1 MWSMIKGEF
10 RHIIHNRLLLLSV
23 TVICFIPFLYSIFFL
38 KSVWDPYGSTRN
50 LPVAVVN
57 KDIPVEYQGQK
68 MDVGKQTVNE
78 LKKNHQLKWEFV
90 SAKEAK
96 YGMSHRK
103 YYAVVTIPKDFSEN
117 ATTVLQKHPKTMKL
131 HYQTNGSLNY
141 IGQVIAQT
149 GMTRLNEKIRAQVT
163 NAYATVM
170 FKQLHV
176 VGKGMNKAADGAQ
189 QIGTGMVTLS
199 DGVNRYV
206 AGVSQVNNGVQTLRV
221 SVAPLA
227 SGAQQ
232 LATGSQT
239 LANGIMQYTGGVSLL
254 GNGVGQLM
262 ANSGALNSGANQ
274 LSSGLGTLMANSGAL
289 NSGASQLNAGLGT
302 LDSRS
307 GELQSGANQL
317 ASGSQALA
325 NGTNR
330 LASGTSAL
338 ANGSKELN
346 ARITNMI
353 PILQNSMT
361 AMSGDVQQN
370 ATALRNSLAP
380 LAGTSSSLNELASQ
394 LGGISSQLGKL
405 QQAAQSSSTQT
416 TTSSNSNSNIDAAK
430 NALSGIDTSKLDD
443 ASKAKLAEAEN
454 ALNGANS
461 SNSTTTTNNGNK
473 ELAGQIGKLKGAV
486 DQLQSAV
493 SKSAAMAGQNTQQVM
508 TAAQGLENSLNS
520 LQGNSNAAI
529 SNISGQLTSVT
540 QRLADGAN
548 TVNAGVATLN
558 NGANALATGAQTAQ
572 AGIGAYTT
580 GVRSAAAGANQLASG
595 IGQYTA
601 GVAQAGAGAD
611 QLASGIGQYTAGVGQ
626 LGNGI
631 AQLNANSGALNSG
644 AAQLAGALGQ
654 LNGQVPALVAGVNQ
668 LAAGTQQLQ
677 DNSPALISGIARLN
691 AGASQLATS
700 LAGGAKQINGIK
712 TSPRTA
718 KMFAEP
724 TALKHT
730 DYSYVPNYGHA
741 LAPYVLSLAI
751 YVGALVFNFVYPIRR
766 VAEFGKAPIAWWAS
780 KVTVGSLVVTAM
792 AITEDAIM
800 MACGLTVIHPVSFFV
815 TTICFGLASMAIVM
829 FLSMLFDNPGRFFAM
844 VLLMLQL
851 GGSGGTFPMEI
862 TMKFYNVIHWY
873 LPMTYSILGLRDSIS
888 GGLGAHY
895 TMFCNTVLIVIAIVF
910 YALLLVGMIWLQHH
924 HYAGRSELDN
934 NQELLGPEGDYDGM
948 HLQQRRPNQGDN
960 GEQ

>member
-57 KDIPVEYQGQK
+57 KDIPVEYQGRK

-274 LSSGLGTLMANSGAL
+274 LSSGLSTLMANSGAL
-289 NSGASQLNAGLGT
+289 NSGANQLNAGLNTLMANSGT
-302 LDSRS
+302 LNS
-307 GELQSGANQL
+307 GANKLSDGLNTLSDNSAHLRDGSGQLASGANQL
-317 ASGSQALA
+317 
-325 NGTNR
+325 
-330 LASGTSAL
+330 
-338 ANGSKELN
+338 
-346 ARITNMI
+346 
-353 PILQNSMT
+353 NST
-361 AMSGDVQQN
+361 VN
-370 ATALRNSLAP
+370 
-380 LAGTSSSLNELASQ
+380 SQ
-394 LGGISSQLGKL
+394 LGNINFNGIMGAMDQAQNL
-405 QQAAQSSSTQT
+405 QQGLGQLQT
-416 TTSSNSNSNIDAAK
+416 GLATAK
-430 NALSGIDTSKLDD
+430 NALAGVQSSAASLQQASGALSGAAGAGDKLKGVATNDGQIAGLAQQILSDDKASEQSKQAAQQIAQKAGANVATIQGLSGTLGQLSNLQGSLSGMQQQLGQLSQMSAVLDNAD
-443 ASKAKLAEAEN
+443 GTIRQANSLLAT
-454 ALNGANS
+454 LNGYKG
-461 SNSTTTTNNGNK
+461 T
-473 ELAGQIGKLKGAV
+473 LAAMPGAV
-486 DQLQSAV
+486 DQLKQATSQISTGA
-493 SKSAAMAGQNTQQVM
+493 ST
-508 TAAQGLENSLNS
+508 LNS
-520 LQGNSNAAI
+520 G
-529 SNISGQLTSVT
+529 
-540 QRLADGAN
+540 
-548 TVNAGVATLN
+548 VNQYTNGVD
-558 NGANALATGAQTAQ
+558 
-572 AGIGAYTT
+572 
-580 GVRSAAAGANQLASG
+580 SAAAGAGTLNSG

-601 GVAQAGAGAD
+601 GVAQAGAGAG

-700 LAGGAKQINGIK
+700 LEGGAKQINGIK

-724 TALKHT
+724 TTLKHT

-792 AITEDAIM
+792 AIAEDAIM

>member
-57 KDIPVEYQGQK
+57 KDIPVEYQGRK

-274 LSSGLGTLMANSGAL
+274 LSSGLSTLMANSGAL

-317 ASGSQALA
+317 SSGLNTLSGNSANLRNGSGQLAL
-325 NGTNR
+325 GTNQ
-330 LASGTSAL
+330 
-338 ANGSKELN
+338 LN
-346 ARITNMI
+346 STVN
-353 PILQNSMT
+353 
-361 AMSGDVQQN
+361 
-370 ATALRNSLAP
+370 
-380 LAGTSSSLNELASQ
+380 SQ
-394 LGGISSQLGKL
+394 LGNINFNGIMGAMDQAQNL
-405 QQAAQSSSTQT
+405 QQGLGQLQT
-416 TTSSNSNSNIDAAK
+416 GLATAK
-430 NALSGIDTSKLDD
+430 NALAGVQSSAASLQQASGALSSVAVAGDKLKGVATNDGQIAGLAQQILSDDKASEQSKQAAQQIAQKASANVSTIQGLSGTLGQLSKLQGSLSGMQQQLGQLSQMSAVLDNAD
-443 ASKAKLAEAEN
+443 GTIRQANSLLAT
-454 ALNGANS
+454 LNGYKG
-461 SNSTTTTNNGNK
+461 T
-473 ELAGQIGKLKGAV
+473 LAAMPGAV
-486 DQLQSAV
+486 DQLKQATSQISTGA
-493 SKSAAMAGQNTQQVM
+493 ST
-508 TAAQGLENSLNS
+508 LNS
-520 LQGNSNAAI
+520 GI
-529 SNISGQLTSVT
+529 GQYT
-540 QRLADGAN
+540 
-548 TVNAGVATLN
+548 AGVA
-558 NGANALATGAQTAQ
+558 Q
-572 AGIGAYTT
+572 AA
-580 GVRSAAAGANQLASG
+580 SGANQLASG

-601 GVAQAGAGAD
+601 GVAQAGAGVD

-631 AQLNANSGALNSG
+631 AQLNANSAALNSG

-792 AITEDAIM
+792 AIAEDAIM
-800 MACGLTVIHPVSFFV
+800 MACGLTVIHPVAFFA

-910 YALLLVGMIWLQHH
+910 YALLLVGMTWLQHH

>member
-57 KDIPVEYQGQK
+57 KDIPVEYQGRK

-274 LSSGLGTLMANSGAL
+274 LSSGLSTLMANSGAL
-289 NSGASQLNAGLGT
+289 S
-302 LDSRS
+302 
-307 GELQSGANQL
+307 SGANQL
-317 ASGSQALA
+317 SSGLNTLSGNSA
-325 NGTNR
+325 NLRNGSGQ
-330 LASGTSAL
+330 LASG
-338 ANGSKELN
+338 ANQLN
-346 ARITNMI
+346 STVN
-353 PILQNSMT
+353 
-361 AMSGDVQQN
+361 
-370 ATALRNSLAP
+370 
-380 LAGTSSSLNELASQ
+380 SQ
-394 LGGISSQLGKL
+394 LGNINFNGIMGAMYQAQNL
-405 QQAAQSSSTQT
+405 QQGLGQLQT
-416 TTSSNSNSNIDAAK
+416 GLATAK
-430 NALSGIDTSKLDD
+430 NALAGVQSSAASLQQASGALSGAAGAGDKLKGVAANDGQIAGLAQQILSDDKASEQSKRAAQQIAQKAGANVSTIQELSGTLGQLSKLQGSLSGMQQQLGQLSQMSAVLDNAD
-443 ASKAKLAEAEN
+443 GTIRQANSLLAT
-454 ALNGANS
+454 LNGYKG
-461 SNSTTTTNNGNK
+461 T
-473 ELAGQIGKLKGAV
+473 LAAMPGAV
-486 DQLQSAV
+486 DQLKQATSQISTGASTLNSGV
-493 SKSAAMAGQNTQQVM
+493 NQYTNGVDSAAAGAGT
-508 TAAQGLENSLNS
+508 LNS
-520 LQGNSNAAI
+520 GI
-529 SNISGQLTSVT
+529 GQYT
-540 QRLADGAN
+540 
-548 TVNAGVATLN
+548 AGVA
-558 NGANALATGAQTAQ
+558 Q
-572 AGIGAYTT
+572 AG
-580 GVRSAAAGANQLASG
+580 AGANQLASG

-601 GVAQAGAGAD
+601 GVAQAGAGAG
-611 QLASGIGQYTAGVGQ
+611 QLASGVGQYTAGVGQ
-626 LGNGI
+626 LGSGI

-700 LAGGAKQINGIK
+700 LEGGAKQINGIK

-792 AITEDAIM
+792 AIAEDAIM
-800 MACGLTVIHPVSFFV
+800 MACGLTVIHPVAFFA

>member
-57 KDIPVEYQGQK
+57 KDIPVEYQGRK

-274 LSSGLGTLMANSGAL
+274 LSSGLSTLMANSGAL

-317 ASGSQALA
+317 SSGLNTLSGNSANLRNGSGQLAL
-325 NGTNR
+325 GTNQ
-330 LASGTSAL
+330 
-338 ANGSKELN
+338 LN
-346 ARITNMI
+346 STVN
-353 PILQNSMT
+353 
-361 AMSGDVQQN
+361 
-370 ATALRNSLAP
+370 
-380 LAGTSSSLNELASQ
+380 SQ
-394 LGGISSQLGKL
+394 LGNINFNGIMGAMDQAQNL
-405 QQAAQSSSTQT
+405 QQGLGQLQT
-416 TTSSNSNSNIDAAK
+416 GLATAK
-430 NALSGIDTSKLDD
+430 NALAGVQSSAASLQQASGALSSVAVAGDKLKGVATNDGQIAGLAQQILSDDKASEQSKQAAQQIAQKASANVSTIQGLSGTLGQLSKLQGSLSGMQQQLGQLSQMSAVLDNAD
-443 ASKAKLAEAEN
+443 GTIRQANSLLAT
-454 ALNGANS
+454 LNGYKG
-461 SNSTTTTNNGNK
+461 T
-473 ELAGQIGKLKGAV
+473 LAAMPGAV
-486 DQLQSAV
+486 DQLKQATSQISTGA
-493 SKSAAMAGQNTQQVM
+493 ST
-508 TAAQGLENSLNS
+508 LNS
-520 LQGNSNAAI
+520 G
-529 SNISGQLTSVT
+529 
-540 QRLADGAN
+540 
-548 TVNAGVATLN
+548 VNQYTNGVD
-558 NGANALATGAQTAQ
+558 
-572 AGIGAYTT
+572 
-580 GVRSAAAGANQLASG
+580 SAAAGAGTLNSG

-601 GVAQAGAGAD
+601 GVAQAGAGVD

-631 AQLNANSGALNSG
+631 AQLNANSAALNSG

-792 AITEDAIM
+792 AIAEDAIM
-800 MACGLTVIHPVSFFV
+800 MACGLTVIHPVAFFA

-910 YALLLVGMIWLQHH
+910 YALLLVGMTWLQHH

>member
-68 MDVGKQTVNE
+68 MDVGEQTVNE

-141 IGQVIAQT
+141 IGQVIVQT

-262 ANSGALNSGANQ
+262 ANSGALNSGASQ
-274 LSSGLGTLMANSGAL
+274 LNAGLNTLMANSGTLSSRANQLSNGL
-289 NSGASQLNAGLGT
+289 NTLSGNSAHLRDDSGQLA
-302 LDSRS
+302 
-307 GELQSGANQL
+307 SGANQL
-317 ASGSQALA
+317 
-325 NGTNR
+325 NPTVN
-330 LASGTSAL
+330 
-338 ANGSKELN
+338 
-346 ARITNMI
+346 
-353 PILQNSMT
+353 
-361 AMSGDVQQN
+361 
-370 ATALRNSLAP
+370 
-380 LAGTSSSLNELASQ
+380 SQ
-394 LGGISSQLGKL
+394 LGNINFNGIMGAMDQAQNL
-405 QQAAQSSSTQT
+405 QQGLGQLQT
-416 TTSSNSNSNIDAAK
+416 GLATAK
-430 NALSGIDTSKLDD
+430 NALAGVQSSAASLQQASGALAGAGDKLKGVATNDGQIAGLAQQILSDDKASDQSKQAAQQIAQKASANVSTIQGLSGTLGQLSNLQGSLSGMQQQLGQLSQMSAVLDNAD
-443 ASKAKLAEAEN
+443 GTIRQANSLLA
-454 ALNGANS
+454 ALNGYKG
-461 SNSTTTTNNGNK
+461 T
-473 ELAGQIGKLKGAV
+473 LAAMPGAV
-486 DQLQSAV
+486 DQLKQATSQISSGASTLNSGV
-493 SKSAAMAGQNTQQVM
+493 NKYTNGVDSAAAGAGT
-508 TAAQGLENSLNS
+508 LNS
-520 LQGNSNAAI
+520 GI
-529 SNISGQLTSVT
+529 GQYT
-540 QRLADGAN
+540 
-548 TVNAGVATLN
+548 AGVA
-558 NGANALATGAQTAQ
+558 Q
-572 AGIGAYTT
+572 AG
-580 GVRSAAAGANQLASG
+580 AGANQLASG

-601 GVAQAGAGAD
+601 GVAQAGAGAG

-792 AITEDAIM
+792 AIAEDAIM
-800 MACGLTVIHPVSFFV
+800 MACGLTVIHPVAFFA

>member
-1 MWSMIKGEF
+1 MWSMI

-23 TVICFIPFLYSIFFL
+23 TVICLIPFLYSIFFL

-254 GNGVGQLM
+254 GNAVGQLM

-274 LSSGLGTLMANSGAL
+274 LSSGLSTLMANSGAL
-289 NSGASQLNAGLGT
+289 NSGASQLNAGLNTLMANSGT
-302 LDSRS
+302 LN
-307 GELQSGANQL
+307 SGANQL
-317 ASGSQALA
+317 SSGLNTLSGNSENLR
-325 NGTNR
+325 NGSGQ
-330 LASGTSAL
+330 LASG
-338 ANGSKELN
+338 ANQLN
-346 ARITNMI
+346 STVN
-353 PILQNSMT
+353 
-361 AMSGDVQQN
+361 
-370 ATALRNSLAP
+370 
-380 LAGTSSSLNELASQ
+380 SQ
-394 LGGISSQLGKL
+394 LGNINFNGIMGAMDQAQNL
-405 QQAAQSSSTQT
+405 QQGLGQLQT
-416 TTSSNSNSNIDAAK
+416 GLTTAK
-430 NALSGIDTSKLDD
+430 NALAGVQSSAASLQQASGALSGAASAGDQLKGVATNDGQIAGLAQQILSDDKASEQSKQAAQQIVQKADANVAAIQGLSGTLGQLSNLQGSLSGMQQQLGQLSQMSAVLDNAD
-443 ASKAKLAEAEN
+443 GTIRQAN
-454 ALNGANS
+454 ALLATLNGYKG
-461 SNSTTTTNNGNK
+461 T
-473 ELAGQIGKLKGAV
+473 LAAMPGAV
-486 DQLQSAV
+486 DQLKQATSQISSGASTLNSGV
-493 SKSAAMAGQNTQQVM
+493 NQYTNGVDSAAAGAGT
-508 TAAQGLENSLNS
+508 LNS
-520 LQGNSNAAI
+520 GI
-529 SNISGQLTSVT
+529 GQYT
-540 QRLADGAN
+540 
-548 TVNAGVATLN
+548 AGVA
-558 NGANALATGAQTAQ
+558 Q
-572 AGIGAYTT
+572 AG
-580 GVRSAAAGANQLASG
+580 AGANQLASG

-601 GVAQAGAGAD
+601 GVAQAGAGAG

-792 AITEDAIM
+792 AIAEDAIM

>member
-10 RHIIHNRLLLLSV
+10 RHILHNRLLLLSV

-57 KDIPVEYQGQK
+57 KDIPVEYQGRK
-68 MDVGKQTVNE
+68 MDVGQQTVDE

-90 SAKEAK
+90 SAKKAK

-117 ATTVLQKHPKTMKL
+117 AATVLQKHPRTMKL

-141 IGQVIAQT
+141 IGQVIVQT
-149 GMTRLNEKIRAQVT
+149 GMTRLNEKIRASVT
-163 NAYATVM
+163 NAYATAM

-176 VGKGMNKAADGAQ
+176 LGKGMTKAADGAK
-189 QIGTGMVTLS
+189 QIDTGMVTLS

-262 ANSGALNSGANQ
+262 ANSGALNSGAGQ
-274 LSSGLGTLMANSGAL
+274 LSSGLSTLMANSGAL
-289 NSGASQLNAGLGT
+289 NSGAGQLNSGLNELMGNSGKLNSGANDLSNGLNT
-302 LDSRS
+302 LRDKSSDLQNGS
-307 GELQSGANQL
+307 GQLASGANQL
-317 ASGSQALA
+317 
-325 NGTNR
+325 
-330 LASGTSAL
+330 
-338 ANGSKELN
+338 
-346 ARITNMI
+346 
-353 PILQNSMT
+353 NST
-361 AMSGDVQQN
+361 VN
-370 ATALRNSLAP
+370 
-380 LAGTSSSLNELASQ
+380 SQ
-394 LGGISSQLGKL
+394 LGNINFNGIMGAMDQAQSLQQGLGQLQTGLATAKNALAGVQDSAGKL
-405 QQAAQSSSTQT
+405 QQASGSLSSVAGAGDQLKGVATNDAEIAGLAQQILKDDKASDSTKAAAQQIAGKAG
-416 TTSSNSNSNIDAAK
+416 SNVSTIQG
-430 NALSGIDTSKLDD
+430 LSGTL
-443 ASKAKLAEAEN
+443 
-454 ALNGANS
+454 
-461 SNSTTTTNNGNK
+461 
-473 ELAGQIGKLKGAV
+473 GQL
-486 DQLQSAV
+486 S
-493 SKSAAMAGQNTQQVM
+493 
-508 TAAQGLENSLNS
+508 S
-520 LQGNSNAAI
+520 LQGSL
-529 SNISGQLTSVT
+529 SGMQQQLSQLSQMSTV
-540 QRLADGAN
+540 LNNADGTIKQAN
-548 TVNAGVATLN
+548 TLLATLNGYKGTLAAMPDAVNQLKNATSQISSGASTLN
-558 NGANALATGAQTAQ
+558 NGVNQ
-572 AGIGAYTT
+572 YTN
-580 GVRSAAAGANQLASG
+580 GVDSAAAGAGTLNSG
-595 IGQYTA
+595 IGRYTAGVAQAGAGAGQLANGISQYTA
-601 GVAQAGAGAD
+601 GVAQAGAGAN
-611 QLASGIGQYTAGVGQ
+611 QLANGIGQYTAGVGQ
-626 LGNGI
+626 LGSGI
-631 AQLNANSGALNSG
+631 SQLNANSGALNSG
-644 AAQLAGALGQ
+644 AGQLASALGQ

-677 DNSPALISGIARLN
+677 DNSPALISGISRLN

-700 LAGGAKQINGIK
+700 LEGGAKQVNGIK
-712 TSPRTA
+712 TSSRTA

-780 KVTVGSLVVTAM
+780 KVTVGSIVVTAM
-792 AITEDAIM
+792 AIAEDAIM
-800 MACGLTVIHPVSFFV
+800 MACGLTVLHPVSFFV

-888 GGLGAHY
+888 GGLGSHY
-895 TMFCNTVLIVIAIVF
+895 VAFCNAVLLVIAVVF
-910 YALLLVGMIWLQHH
+910 FILLLFGMIWLQHH
-924 HYAGRSELDN
+924 HFAGRSELDN

-948 HLQQRRPNQGDN
+948 HLQQKRPNQGNN

>member
-57 KDIPVEYQGQK
+57 KDIPVEYQGRK

-221 SVAPLA
+221 SVAPLT

-274 LSSGLGTLMANSGAL
+274 LSSGLSTLMANSGAL
-289 NSGASQLNAGLGT
+289 S
-302 LDSRS
+302 
-307 GELQSGANQL
+307 SGANQL
-317 ASGSQALA
+317 SSGLNTLSGNSA
-325 NGTNR
+325 NLRNGSGQ
-330 LASGTSAL
+330 LASG
-338 ANGSKELN
+338 ANQLN
-346 ARITNMI
+346 STVN
-353 PILQNSMT
+353 
-361 AMSGDVQQN
+361 
-370 ATALRNSLAP
+370 
-380 LAGTSSSLNELASQ
+380 SQ
-394 LGGISSQLGKL
+394 LGNINFSGIMGAMDQAQNL
-405 QQAAQSSSTQT
+405 QQGLGQLQT
-416 TTSSNSNSNIDAAK
+416 GLATAK
-430 NALSGIDTSKLDD
+430 NALAGVQSSAASLQQASGALSGAGDKLKGVAANDGQIAGLAQQILSDDKASEQSKL
-443 ASKAKLAEAEN
+443 AAQQIAQKAGANVSTIQGLSGTLGQLSKLQGSLSGMQQQLGQLSQMSAVLDNADGTIRQANSLLAT
-454 ALNGANS
+454 LNGYKG
-461 SNSTTTTNNGNK
+461 T
-473 ELAGQIGKLKGAV
+473 LAAMPGAV
-486 DQLQSAV
+486 DQLKQATSQISTGASTLNSGV
-493 SKSAAMAGQNTQQVM
+493 NQYTNGVDSAAAGAGT
-508 TAAQGLENSLNS
+508 LNS
-520 LQGNSNAAI
+520 GI
-529 SNISGQLTSVT
+529 GQYT
-540 QRLADGAN
+540 
-548 TVNAGVATLN
+548 AGVA
-558 NGANALATGAQTAQ
+558 Q
-572 AGIGAYTT
+572 AG
-580 GVRSAAAGANQLASG
+580 AGANQLASG

-601 GVAQAGAGAD
+601 GVAQAGAGAG
-611 QLASGIGQYTAGVGQ
+611 QLASGVGQYTAGVGQ

-792 AITEDAIM
+792 AIAEDAIM

>member
-57 KDIPVEYQGQK
+57 KDIPVEYQGRK
-68 MDVGKQTVNE
+68 MDVGKQTVDE

-141 IGQVIAQT
+141 IGQVIVQT

-163 NAYATVM
+163 NAYATGM

-262 ANSGALNSGANQ
+262 ANSGALNSGASQLNAGLNTLMANSGTLSSGANQ
-274 LSSGLGTLMANSGAL
+274 LSSGLNTLSGNSENLRNG
-289 NSGASQLNAGLGT
+289 SGQLA
-302 LDSRS
+302 
-307 GELQSGANQL
+307 SGANQL
-317 ASGSQALA
+317 
-325 NGTNR
+325 
-330 LASGTSAL
+330 
-338 ANGSKELN
+338 
-346 ARITNMI
+346 
-353 PILQNSMT
+353 NST
-361 AMSGDVQQN
+361 VN
-370 ATALRNSLAP
+370 
-380 LAGTSSSLNELASQ
+380 SQ
-394 LGGISSQLGKL
+394 LGNINFNGIMGAMDQAQNL
-405 QQAAQSSSTQT
+405 QQGLGQLQT
-416 TTSSNSNSNIDAAK
+416 GLATAK
-430 NALSGIDTSKLDD
+430 NALAGVQSSAASLQQASGALSGAAGAGDKLKGIATNDGQIAGLAQQFLSDDKASDQSKKAAQQIVQNASANVAAIQGLSGTLGQLNNLQGSLSGMQQQLGQLSQMSAVLDNAD
-443 ASKAKLAEAEN
+443 GTIRQANSLLAT
-454 ALNGANS
+454 LNGYKG
-461 SNSTTTTNNGNK
+461 T
-473 ELAGQIGKLKGAV
+473 LAAMPGAV
-486 DQLQSAV
+486 DQLKQATSRISSGASTLNSGV
-493 SKSAAMAGQNTQQVM
+493 NQYTNGVDSAAAGAGT
-508 TAAQGLENSLNS
+508 LNS
-520 LQGNSNAAI
+520 GI
-529 SNISGQLTSVT
+529 GQYT
-540 QRLADGAN
+540 
-548 TVNAGVATLN
+548 AGVA
-558 NGANALATGAQTAQ
+558 Q
-572 AGIGAYTT
+572 AG
-580 GVRSAAAGANQLASG
+580 AGANQLASG

-601 GVAQAGAGAD
+601 GVAQAGAGAG

-654 LNGQVPALVAGVNQ
+654 LNGQVPALIAGVNQ

-792 AITEDAIM
+792 AIAEDAIM
-800 MACGLTVIHPVSFFV
+800 MACGLTVIHPVAFFA

-862 TMKFYNVIHWY
+862 TMTFYNVIHWS
-873 LPMTYSILGLRDSIS
+873 LPMTYSILGLRQPIS
-888 GGLGAHY
+888 SGIGAHY
-895 TMFCNTVLIVIAIVF
+895 ALFCNLVLLGIAVVF
-910 YALLLVGMIWLQHH
+910 NLLLLAGMLGIHH
-924 HYAGRSELDN
+924 HFFNINPKLEK
-934 NQELLGPEGDYDGM
+934 NQEFLDEMENDGGI
-948 HLQQRRPNQGDN
+948 QSKKD
-960 GEQ
+960 

>member
-57 KDIPVEYQGQK
+57 KDIPVEYQGRK

-274 LSSGLGTLMANSGAL
+274 LSSGLSTLMANSGAL
-289 NSGASQLNAGLGT
+289 NSGASQLNAGLNTLMANSGT
-302 LDSRS
+302 LS
-307 GELQSGANQL
+307 SGANQL
-317 ASGSQALA
+317 SNGLNTLSGNSAHLRDGSGQ
-325 NGTNR
+325 
-330 LASGTSAL
+330 LASG
-338 ANGSKELN
+338 ANQLN
-346 ARITNMI
+346 STVN
-353 PILQNSMT
+353 
-361 AMSGDVQQN
+361 
-370 ATALRNSLAP
+370 
-380 LAGTSSSLNELASQ
+380 SQ
-394 LGGISSQLGKL
+394 LGNINFNGIMGAMDQAQNL
-405 QQAAQSSSTQT
+405 QQGLGQLQT
-416 TTSSNSNSNIDAAK
+416 GLATAK
-430 NALSGIDTSKLDD
+430 NALAGVQSSAASLQQASGALSGAAGAGDKLKGVAANDGQIAGLAQQILSDDKASEQSKQAAQQIAQKAGANVSTIQGLSGTLGQLSNLQGSLSGMQQQLGQLSQMSAVLDNAD
-443 ASKAKLAEAEN
+443 GTIRQANSLLAT
-454 ALNGANS
+454 LNGYKG
-461 SNSTTTTNNGNK
+461 T
-473 ELAGQIGKLKGAV
+473 LAAMPGAV
-486 DQLQSAV
+486 DQLKQATSQISTGA
-493 SKSAAMAGQNTQQVM
+493 ST
-508 TAAQGLENSLNS
+508 LNS
-520 LQGNSNAAI
+520 G
-529 SNISGQLTSVT
+529 
-540 QRLADGAN
+540 
-548 TVNAGVATLN
+548 VNQYTNGVD
-558 NGANALATGAQTAQ
+558 
-572 AGIGAYTT
+572 
-580 GVRSAAAGANQLASG
+580 SAAAGAGTLNSG

-601 GVAQAGAGAD
+601 GVAQAGAGAS

-792 AITEDAIM
+792 AIAEDAIM
-800 MACGLTVIHPVSFFV
+800 MACGLTVIHPVAFFA

-948 HLQQRRPNQGDN
+948 HLQERRPNQGDN

>member
-57 KDIPVEYQGQK
+57 KDIPVEYQGRK

-274 LSSGLGTLMANSGAL
+274 LSSGLSTLMANSGAL

-317 ASGSQALA
+317 SSGLNTLSGNSA
-325 NGTNR
+325 NLR
-330 LASGTSAL
+330 
-338 ANGSKELN
+338 NGSGQLALGANQLN
-346 ARITNMI
+346 STVN
-353 PILQNSMT
+353 
-361 AMSGDVQQN
+361 
-370 ATALRNSLAP
+370 
-380 LAGTSSSLNELASQ
+380 SQ
-394 LGGISSQLGKL
+394 LGNINFNGIMGAMDQAQNL
-405 QQAAQSSSTQT
+405 QQGLGQLQT
-416 TTSSNSNSNIDAAK
+416 GLATAK
-430 NALSGIDTSKLDD
+430 NALAGVQSSAASLQQASGALSSVAVAGDKLKGVAANDGQIAGLAQQILSDDKASEQSKQAAQQIAQKASANVSTIQGLSGTLGQLSKLQGSLSGMQQQLGQLSQMSAVLDNAD
-443 ASKAKLAEAEN
+443 GTIRQANSLLAT
-454 ALNGANS
+454 LNGYKG
-461 SNSTTTTNNGNK
+461 T
-473 ELAGQIGKLKGAV
+473 LAAMPGAV
-486 DQLQSAV
+486 DQLKQATSQISTGA
-493 SKSAAMAGQNTQQVM
+493 ST
-508 TAAQGLENSLNS
+508 LNS
-520 LQGNSNAAI
+520 G
-529 SNISGQLTSVT
+529 
-540 QRLADGAN
+540 
-548 TVNAGVATLN
+548 VNQYTNGVD
-558 NGANALATGAQTAQ
+558 
-572 AGIGAYTT
+572 
-580 GVRSAAAGANQLASG
+580 SAAAGAGTLNSG

-631 AQLNANSGALNSG
+631 AQLNANSAALNSG

-792 AITEDAIM
+792 AIAEDAIM
-800 MACGLTVIHPVSFFV
+800 MACGLTVIHPVAFFA

-910 YALLLVGMIWLQHH
+910 YALLLVGMTWLQHH

>member
-57 KDIPVEYQGQK
+57 KDIPVEYQGRK
-68 MDVGKQTVNE
+68 MDVGKQTVDE

-274 LSSGLGTLMANSGAL
+274 LSSGLGTLMANSGTL
-289 NSGASQLNAGLGT
+289 NSGANKLSDGLNTLSGNSAHLRDGSGQLA
-302 LDSRS
+302 
-307 GELQSGANQL
+307 SGANQL
-317 ASGSQALA
+317 
-325 NGTNR
+325 
-330 LASGTSAL
+330 
-338 ANGSKELN
+338 
-346 ARITNMI
+346 
-353 PILQNSMT
+353 NST
-361 AMSGDVQQN
+361 VN
-370 ATALRNSLAP
+370 
-380 LAGTSSSLNELASQ
+380 SQ
-394 LGGISSQLGKL
+394 LGNINFNGIMGAMDQAQNL
-405 QQAAQSSSTQT
+405 QQGLGQLQT
-416 TTSSNSNSNIDAAK
+416 GLATAK
-430 NALSGIDTSKLDD
+430 NALAGVQSSAASLQQASGALSGAAGAGDKLKGIATNDGQIAGLAQQILSDDKASEQSKQAAQQIAQKAGANVSTIQGLSGTLGQLSNLQGSLSGMQQQLGQLSQMSAVLDNAD
-443 ASKAKLAEAEN
+443 GTIRQANSLLAT
-454 ALNGANS
+454 LNGYKG
-461 SNSTTTTNNGNK
+461 T
-473 ELAGQIGKLKGAV
+473 LAAMPGAV
-486 DQLQSAV
+486 DQLKQATSQISSGASTLNSGV
-493 SKSAAMAGQNTQQVM
+493 NQYTNGVDSAAAGAGT
-508 TAAQGLENSLNS
+508 LNS
-520 LQGNSNAAI
+520 GI
-529 SNISGQLTSVT
+529 GQYT
-540 QRLADGAN
+540 
-548 TVNAGVATLN
+548 AGVA
-558 NGANALATGAQTAQ
+558 Q
-572 AGIGAYTT
+572 AG
-580 GVRSAAAGANQLASG
+580 AGANQLASG

-601 GVAQAGAGAD
+601 GVAQAGAGAG

-792 AITEDAIM
+792 AIAEDAIM
-800 MACGLTVIHPVSFFV
+800 MACGLTVIHPVAFFA

>member
-1 MWSMIKGEF
+1 MWSMIKDEF
-10 RHIIHNRLLLLSV
+10 RHILHNRLLLLSV

-38 KSVWDPYGSTRN
+38 KSVWDPYGSTQN

-57 KDIPVEYQGQK
+57 KDVPVEYQGRK
-68 MDVGKQTVNE
+68 MDVGKQTVDE

-90 SAKEAK
+90 SPKEAK

-117 ATTVLQKHPKTMKL
+117 ATTVLHKHPKPMKL
-131 HYQTNGSLNY
+131 KYETNGSLNY
-141 IGQVIAQT
+141 IGQVITQM
-149 GMTRLNEKIRAQVT
+149 GMTKLNEKIRASVT

-176 VGKGMNKAADGAQ
+176 VGKGMTKAADGAK
-189 QIGTGMVTLS
+189 QIDTGMVTLS

-206 AGVSQVNNGVQTLRV
+206 AGVSQVNNGIQTLRV
-221 SVAPLA
+221 SVAPLV

-239 LANGIMQYTGGVSLL
+239 LANGIAQYTGGVSLL

-262 ANSGALNSGANQ
+262 ANSGALNSGASQ
-274 LSSGLGTLMANSGAL
+274 LNSGLNELMANSGAL
-289 NSGASQLNAGLGT
+289 STGAGQLSSGLNTLKGNSSSLRNGSGQLASGASQLNST
-302 LDSRS
+302 V
-307 GELQSGANQL
+307 N
-317 ASGSQALA
+317 
-325 NGTNR
+325 
-330 LASGTSAL
+330 
-338 ANGSKELN
+338 
-346 ARITNMI
+346 
-353 PILQNSMT
+353 
-361 AMSGDVQQN
+361 
-370 ATALRNSLAP
+370 
-380 LAGTSSSLNELASQ
+380 SQ
-394 LGGISSQLGKL
+394 LGNINFNGIMGAMDQAQSLQQGLGQLQTGLATAKNALAGVQDSAGKL
-405 QQAAQSSSTQT
+405 QQASGSLSSVAGAGDQLKGVATNDAEIAGLAQQILKDDKASDSTKAAAQQIAGKAG
-416 TTSSNSNSNIDAAK
+416 SNVATIQG
-430 NALSGIDTSKLDD
+430 LSGTL
-443 ASKAKLAEAEN
+443 
-454 ALNGANS
+454 
-461 SNSTTTTNNGNK
+461 
-473 ELAGQIGKLKGAV
+473 GQ
-486 DQLQSAV
+486 
-493 SKSAAMAGQNTQQVM
+493 
-508 TAAQGLENSLNS
+508 LNS
-520 LQGNSNAAI
+520 LQGSL
-529 SNISGQLTSVT
+529 SGMQQQLGQLSQMSTV
-540 QRLADGAN
+540 LNNADGTIKQAN
-548 TVNAGVATLN
+548 TLLATLNGYKGTLAAMPDAVNQLKNATSQISSGASTLNAGVNQYT
-558 NGANALATGAQTAQ
+558 NGVDSAATGAGTLN
-572 AGIGAYTT
+572 AGIGAYTA
-580 GVRSAAAGANQLASG
+580 GVAQAGAGAGQLASG

-601 GVAQAGAGAD
+601 GVAQAGAGAG

-631 AQLNANSGALNSG
+631 SQLNANSGALNAG

-700 LAGGAKQINGIK
+700 LEGGAKKVNGIK

-724 TALKHT
+724 TTLKHT

-741 LAPYVLSLAI
+741 LAPYVLSVAL
-751 YVGALVFNFVYPIRR
+751 YVGVLVFNFVYPIRR
-766 VAEFGKAPIAWWAS
+766 VAEYGKSPAAWWAS
-780 KVTVGSLVVTAM
+780 KVVVGSVAVTAM
-792 AITEDAIM
+792 AVAEDAIM
-800 MACGLTVIHPVSFFV
+800 MACGLTVIHPASFFI
-815 TTICFGLASMAIVM
+815 TTICFGLASMGIVM
-829 FLSMLFDNPGRFFAM
+829 FLSMLFDNPGRFVAM

-851 GGSGGTFPMEI
+851 GGSGGTFPMQI

-888 GGLGAHY
+888 GGLGQHY
-895 TMFCNTVLIVIAIVF
+895 TMYCNLVLIVIAVVF
-910 YALLLVGMIWLQHH
+910 FVLLLFGMIWLQRH

-948 HLQQRRPNQGDN
+948 HLQQERPDQQKN

>member
-68 MDVGKQTVNE
+68 MDVGEQTVNE

-141 IGQVIAQT
+141 IGQVIVQT

-262 ANSGALNSGANQ
+262 ANSGALNSGASQ
-274 LSSGLGTLMANSGAL
+274 LNAGLNTLMANSGTLSSRANQLSNGL
-289 NSGASQLNAGLGT
+289 NTLSGNSAHLRDDSGQLA
-302 LDSRS
+302 
-307 GELQSGANQL
+307 SGANQL
-317 ASGSQALA
+317 
-325 NGTNR
+325 
-330 LASGTSAL
+330 
-338 ANGSKELN
+338 
-346 ARITNMI
+346 
-353 PILQNSMT
+353 NST
-361 AMSGDVQQN
+361 VN
-370 ATALRNSLAP
+370 
-380 LAGTSSSLNELASQ
+380 SQ
-394 LGGISSQLGKL
+394 LGNINFNGIMGAMDQAQNL
-405 QQAAQSSSTQT
+405 QQGLGQLQT
-416 TTSSNSNSNIDAAK
+416 GLATAK
-430 NALSGIDTSKLDD
+430 NALAGVQSSAASLQQASGALAGAVGAGDKLKGVATNDGQIAGLAQQILSDDKASDQSKQAAQQIAQKASANVSTIQGLSGTLGQLSNLQGSLSGMQQQLGQLSQMSAVLDNAD
-443 ASKAKLAEAEN
+443 GTIRQANSLLA
-454 ALNGANS
+454 ALNGYKG
-461 SNSTTTTNNGNK
+461 T
-473 ELAGQIGKLKGAV
+473 LAAMPGAV
-486 DQLQSAV
+486 DQLKQATSQISSGA
-493 SKSAAMAGQNTQQVM
+493 ST
-508 TAAQGLENSLNS
+508 LNS
-520 LQGNSNAAI
+520 G
-529 SNISGQLTSVT
+529 
-540 QRLADGAN
+540 
-548 TVNAGVATLN
+548 VNKYTNGVD
-558 NGANALATGAQTAQ
+558 
-572 AGIGAYTT
+572 
-580 GVRSAAAGANQLASG
+580 SAAAGAGTLNSG

-601 GVAQAGAGAD
+601 GVAQAGAGAN

-792 AITEDAIM
+792 AIAEDAIM
-800 MACGLTVIHPVSFFV
+800 MACGLTVIHPVAFFA

>member
-68 MDVGKQTVNE
+68 MDVGEQTVNE

-141 IGQVIAQT
+141 IGQVIVQT

-189 QIGTGMVTLS
+189 QIGTG
-199 DGVNRYV
+199 
-206 AGVSQVNNGVQTLRV
+206 
-221 SVAPLA
+221 
-227 SGAQQ
+227 
-232 LATGSQT
+232 SQT

-262 ANSGALNSGANQ
+262 ANSGALNSGASQ
-274 LSSGLGTLMANSGAL
+274 LNAGLNTLMANSG
-289 NSGASQLNAGLGT
+289 T
-302 LDSRS
+302 LS
-307 GELQSGANQL
+307 SGANQL
-317 ASGSQALA
+317 SNGLNTLSGNSAHLRDGSGQ
-325 NGTNR
+325 
-330 LASGTSAL
+330 LASG
-338 ANGSKELN
+338 ANQLN
-346 ARITNMI
+346 STVN
-353 PILQNSMT
+353 
-361 AMSGDVQQN
+361 
-370 ATALRNSLAP
+370 
-380 LAGTSSSLNELASQ
+380 SQ
-394 LGGISSQLGKL
+394 LGNINFNGIMGAMDQAQNL
-405 QQAAQSSSTQT
+405 QQGLGQLQT
-416 TTSSNSNSNIDAAK
+416 GLATAK
-430 NALSGIDTSKLDD
+430 NALAGVQSSAASLQQASGALAGAVGAGDKLKGVATNDGQIAGLAQQILSDDKASDQSKQAAQQIAQKASANVSTIQGLSGTLGQLSNLQGSLSGMQQQLGQLSQMSAVLDNAD
-443 ASKAKLAEAEN
+443 GTIRQANSLLA
-454 ALNGANS
+454 ALNGYKG
-461 SNSTTTTNNGNK
+461 T
-473 ELAGQIGKLKGAV
+473 LAAMPGAV
-486 DQLQSAV
+486 DQLKQATSQISSGA
-493 SKSAAMAGQNTQQVM
+493 ST
-508 TAAQGLENSLNS
+508 LNS
-520 LQGNSNAAI
+520 G
-529 SNISGQLTSVT
+529 
-540 QRLADGAN
+540 
-548 TVNAGVATLN
+548 VNQYTNGVD
-558 NGANALATGAQTAQ
+558 
-572 AGIGAYTT
+572 
-580 GVRSAAAGANQLASG
+580 SAAAGAGTLNSG

-601 GVAQAGAGAD
+601 GVAQAGAGAN
-611 QLASGIGQYTAGVGQ
+611 QLASGIGQYT
-626 LGNGI
+626 
-631 AQLNANSGALNSG
+631 
-644 AAQLAGALGQ
+644 
-654 LNGQVPALVAGVNQ
+654 AGVNQ

-792 AITEDAIM
+792 AIAEDAIM
-800 MACGLTVIHPVSFFV
+800 MACGLTVIHPVAFFA

>member
-57 KDIPVEYQGQK
+57 KDIPVEYQGRK

-221 SVAPLA
+221 SVAPLT

-262 ANSGALNSGANQ
+262 ANSGALNSGASQLNAGLNTLMANSGTLSSGANQ
-274 LSSGLGTLMANSGAL
+274 LSSGLNTLSGNSANLRNGSG
-289 NSGASQLNAGLGT
+289 QLA
-302 LDSRS
+302 
-307 GELQSGANQL
+307 SGANQL
-317 ASGSQALA
+317 
-325 NGTNR
+325 
-330 LASGTSAL
+330 
-338 ANGSKELN
+338 
-346 ARITNMI
+346 
-353 PILQNSMT
+353 NST
-361 AMSGDVQQN
+361 VN
-370 ATALRNSLAP
+370 
-380 LAGTSSSLNELASQ
+380 SQ
-394 LGGISSQLGKL
+394 LGNINFSGIMGAMDQAQNL
-405 QQAAQSSSTQT
+405 QQGLGQLQT
-416 TTSSNSNSNIDAAK
+416 GLATAK
-430 NALSGIDTSKLDD
+430 NALAGVQSSAASLQQASGALSGAAGAGDKLKGVAANDGQIAGLAQQILSDDKASEQSKQAAQQIAQKAGANVSTIQGLSGTLGQLSKLQGSLSGMQQQLGQLSQMSAVLDNAD
-443 ASKAKLAEAEN
+443 GTIRQANSLLAT
-454 ALNGANS
+454 LNGYKG
-461 SNSTTTTNNGNK
+461 T
-473 ELAGQIGKLKGAV
+473 LAAMPGAV
-486 DQLQSAV
+486 DQLKQATSQISTGASTLNSGV
-493 SKSAAMAGQNTQQVM
+493 NQYTNGVDSAAAGAGT
-508 TAAQGLENSLNS
+508 LNS
-520 LQGNSNAAI
+520 GI
-529 SNISGQLTSVT
+529 GQYT
-540 QRLADGAN
+540 
-548 TVNAGVATLN
+548 AGVA
-558 NGANALATGAQTAQ
+558 Q
-572 AGIGAYTT
+572 AG
-580 GVRSAAAGANQLASG
+580 AGANQLASG

-601 GVAQAGAGAD
+601 GVAQAGAGAG
-611 QLASGIGQYTAGVGQ
+611 QLASGVGQYTAGVGQ

-792 AITEDAIM
+792 AIAEDAIM
-800 MACGLTVIHPVSFFV
+800 MACGLTVIHPVAFFA

-895 TMFCNTVLIVIAIVF
+895 TMFCNTVLIIIAIVF

>member
-57 KDIPVEYQGQK
+57 KDIPVEYQGRK

-274 LSSGLGTLMANSGAL
+274 LSSGLSTLMANSG
-289 NSGASQLNAGLGT
+289 T
-302 LDSRS
+302 LS
-307 GELQSGANQL
+307 SGANQL
-317 ASGSQALA
+317 SSGLNTLSGNSENLR
-325 NGTNR
+325 NGSGQ
-330 LASGTSAL
+330 LASG
-338 ANGSKELN
+338 ANQLN
-346 ARITNMI
+346 STVN
-353 PILQNSMT
+353 
-361 AMSGDVQQN
+361 
-370 ATALRNSLAP
+370 
-380 LAGTSSSLNELASQ
+380 SQ
-394 LGGISSQLGKL
+394 LGNINFNGIMGAMDQAQNL
-405 QQAAQSSSTQT
+405 QQGLGQLQT
-416 TTSSNSNSNIDAAK
+416 GLATAK
-430 NALSGIDTSKLDD
+430 NALAGVQSSAASLQQASGALSGAAGAGDKFKGIATNDGQIAGLAQQILSDDKASDQSKKAAQQIVQNASANVAAIQGLSGTLGQLNNLQGSLSGMQQQLGQLSQMSAVLDNAD
-443 ASKAKLAEAEN
+443 GTIRQANSLLAT
-454 ALNGANS
+454 LNGYKG
-461 SNSTTTTNNGNK
+461 T
-473 ELAGQIGKLKGAV
+473 LAAMPGAV
-486 DQLQSAV
+486 DQLKQATSRISSGASTLNSGV
-493 SKSAAMAGQNTQQVM
+493 NQYTNGVDSAAAGAGT
-508 TAAQGLENSLNS
+508 LNS
-520 LQGNSNAAI
+520 GI
-529 SNISGQLTSVT
+529 GQYT
-540 QRLADGAN
+540 
-548 TVNAGVATLN
+548 AGVA
-558 NGANALATGAQTAQ
+558 Q
-572 AGIGAYTT
+572 AG
-580 GVRSAAAGANQLASG
+580 AGANQLASG

-601 GVAQAGAGAD
+601 GVAQAGAGAG

-654 LNGQVPALVAGVNQ
+654 LNGQVPALIAGVNQ

-792 AITEDAIM
+792 AIAEDAIM
-800 MACGLTVIHPVSFFV
+800 MACGLTVIHPVAFFV

-948 HLQQRRPNQGDN
+948 HLQERRPNQGDN

>member
-57 KDIPVEYQGQK
+57 KDIPVEYQGRK

-274 LSSGLGTLMANSGAL
+274 LSSGLSTLMANSGAL
-289 NSGASQLNAGLGT
+289 NSGASQLNAGLNTLMANSGT
-302 LDSRS
+302 LS
-307 GELQSGANQL
+307 SGANQL
-317 ASGSQALA
+317 SSGLNTLSGNSENLR
-325 NGTNR
+325 NGSGQ
-330 LASGTSAL
+330 LASG
-338 ANGSKELN
+338 ANQLN
-346 ARITNMI
+346 STVN
-353 PILQNSMT
+353 
-361 AMSGDVQQN
+361 
-370 ATALRNSLAP
+370 
-380 LAGTSSSLNELASQ
+380 SQ
-394 LGGISSQLGKL
+394 LGNINFNGIMGAMDQAQNL
-405 QQAAQSSSTQT
+405 QQGLGQLQT
-416 TTSSNSNSNIDAAK
+416 GLATAK
-430 NALSGIDTSKLDD
+430 NALAGVQSSAASLQQASGALSGAAGAGDKFKGIATNDGQIAGLAQQILSDDKASDQSKKAAQQIVQNASANVAAIQGLSGTLGQLNNLQGSLSGMQQQLGQLSQMSAVLDNAD
-443 ASKAKLAEAEN
+443 GTIRQANSLLAT
-454 ALNGANS
+454 LNGYKG
-461 SNSTTTTNNGNK
+461 T
-473 ELAGQIGKLKGAV
+473 LAAMPGAV
-486 DQLQSAV
+486 DQLKQATSRISSGA
-493 SKSAAMAGQNTQQVM
+493 ST
-508 TAAQGLENSLNS
+508 LNS
-520 LQGNSNAAI
+520 G
-529 SNISGQLTSVT
+529 
-540 QRLADGAN
+540 
-548 TVNAGVATLN
+548 VNQYTNGVD
-558 NGANALATGAQTAQ
+558 
-572 AGIGAYTT
+572 
-580 GVRSAAAGANQLASG
+580 SAAAGAGTLNSG

-601 GVAQAGAGAD
+601 GVAQAGAGAG

-654 LNGQVPALVAGVNQ
+654 LNGQVPALIAGVNQ

-792 AITEDAIM
+792 AIAEDAIM
-800 MACGLTVIHPVSFFV
+800 MACGLTVIHPVAFFV

-948 HLQQRRPNQGDN
+948 HLQERRPNQGDN

>member
-96 YGMSHRK
+96 YGMSHRE

-289 NSGASQLNAGLGT
+289 NSGASQLNAGLNTLMANSGT
-302 LDSRS
+302 LNS
-307 GELQSGANQL
+307 GANKLSDGLNTLSGNSAHLRDGSGQLASGANQL
-317 ASGSQALA
+317 
-325 NGTNR
+325 
-330 LASGTSAL
+330 
-338 ANGSKELN
+338 
-346 ARITNMI
+346 
-353 PILQNSMT
+353 NST
-361 AMSGDVQQN
+361 VN
-370 ATALRNSLAP
+370 
-380 LAGTSSSLNELASQ
+380 SQ
-394 LGGISSQLGKL
+394 LGNINFNGIMGAMDQAQSL
-405 QQAAQSSSTQT
+405 QQGLGQLQT
-416 TTSSNSNSNIDAAK
+416 GLATAK
-430 NALSGIDTSKLDD
+430 NALAGVQSSAASLQQASGALSGAAGAGDQLKGVATNDGQIAGLAQQILSDDKASDQSKQAAQQIAQK
-443 ASKAKLAEAEN
+443 ASANVSTIQGLSGTLGQLSNLQGSLSGMQQQLGQLSQMSAVLNNADGTIN
-454 ALNGANS
+454 ALLATLNGYKG
-461 SNSTTTTNNGNK
+461 T
-473 ELAGQIGKLKGAV
+473 LAAMPGAV
-486 DQLQSAV
+486 DQLKQATSQISSGA
-493 SKSAAMAGQNTQQVM
+493 ST
-508 TAAQGLENSLNS
+508 LNS
-520 LQGNSNAAI
+520 G
-529 SNISGQLTSVT
+529 
-540 QRLADGAN
+540 
-548 TVNAGVATLN
+548 VNQYTNGVD
-558 NGANALATGAQTAQ
+558 
-572 AGIGAYTT
+572 
-580 GVRSAAAGANQLASG
+580 SAAAGAGTLNSG
-595 IGQYTA
+595 LGQYTA
-601 GVAQAGAGAD
+601 GVAQAGAGANQLASGISQYTAGVAQAGAGAG

-631 AQLNANSGALNSG
+631 ARLNANSGALNSG

-792 AITEDAIM
+792 AIAEDAIM

>member
-23 TVICFIPFLYSIFFL
+23 TVICLIPFLYSIFFL

-262 ANSGALNSGANQ
+262 ANSGALNSGASQLNAGLNTLMANSGTLSSGANQ
-274 LSSGLGTLMANSGAL
+274 LSSGLNTLSGNSENLRNG
-289 NSGASQLNAGLGT
+289 SGQLA
-302 LDSRS
+302 
-307 GELQSGANQL
+307 SGANQL
-317 ASGSQALA
+317 
-325 NGTNR
+325 
-330 LASGTSAL
+330 
-338 ANGSKELN
+338 
-346 ARITNMI
+346 
-353 PILQNSMT
+353 NST
-361 AMSGDVQQN
+361 VN
-370 ATALRNSLAP
+370 
-380 LAGTSSSLNELASQ
+380 SQ
-394 LGGISSQLGKL
+394 LGNINFNGIMGAMDQAQNL
-405 QQAAQSSSTQT
+405 QQGLGQLQT
-416 TTSSNSNSNIDAAK
+416 GLATAK
-430 NALSGIDTSKLDD
+430 NALAGVQSSAASLQQASGALSGAAGAGDKLKGIATNDGQIAGLAQQILSDDKASDQSKKAAQQIVQNASANVAAIQGLSGTLGQLNNLQGSLSGMQQQLGQLSQMSAVLDNAD
-443 ASKAKLAEAEN
+443 GTIRQANSLLAT
-454 ALNGANS
+454 LNGYKG
-461 SNSTTTTNNGNK
+461 T
-473 ELAGQIGKLKGAV
+473 LAAMPGAV
-486 DQLQSAV
+486 DQLKQATSRISSGASTLNSGV
-493 SKSAAMAGQNTQQVM
+493 NQYTNGVDSAAAGAGT
-508 TAAQGLENSLNS
+508 LNS
-520 LQGNSNAAI
+520 GI
-529 SNISGQLTSVT
+529 GQYT
-540 QRLADGAN
+540 
-548 TVNAGVATLN
+548 AGVA
-558 NGANALATGAQTAQ
+558 Q
-572 AGIGAYTT
+572 AG
-580 GVRSAAAGANQLASG
+580 AGANQLASG

-601 GVAQAGAGAD
+601 GVAQAGAGAG

-654 LNGQVPALVAGVNQ
+654 LNGQVPALIAGVNQ

-677 DNSPALISGIARLN
+677 NNSPALISGIARLN

-792 AITEDAIM
+792 AIVEDAIM
-800 MACGLTVIHPVSFFV
+800 MACGLTVIHPVAFFA

>member
-57 KDIPVEYQGQK
+57 KDIPVEYQGRK

-274 LSSGLGTLMANSGAL
+274 LSSGLSTLMANSGAL

-317 ASGSQALA
+317 SSGLNTLSGNSANLRNGSGQLAL
-325 NGTNR
+325 GTNQ
-330 LASGTSAL
+330 
-338 ANGSKELN
+338 LN
-346 ARITNMI
+346 STVN
-353 PILQNSMT
+353 
-361 AMSGDVQQN
+361 
-370 ATALRNSLAP
+370 
-380 LAGTSSSLNELASQ
+380 SQ
-394 LGGISSQLGKL
+394 LGNINFNGIMGAMDQAQNL
-405 QQAAQSSSTQT
+405 QQGLGQLQT
-416 TTSSNSNSNIDAAK
+416 GLATAK
-430 NALSGIDTSKLDD
+430 NALAGVQSSAASLQQASGALSSVAVAGDKLKGVATNDGQIAGLAQQILSDDKASEQSKQAAQQIAQKASANVSTIQGLSGTLGQLSKLQGSLSGMQQQLGQLSQMSAVLDNAD
-443 ASKAKLAEAEN
+443 GTIRQANSLLAT
-454 ALNGANS
+454 LNGYKG
-461 SNSTTTTNNGNK
+461 T
-473 ELAGQIGKLKGAV
+473 LAAMPGAV
-486 DQLQSAV
+486 DQLKQATSQISTGA
-493 SKSAAMAGQNTQQVM
+493 ST
-508 TAAQGLENSLNS
+508 LNS
-520 LQGNSNAAI
+520 G
-529 SNISGQLTSVT
+529 
-540 QRLADGAN
+540 
-548 TVNAGVATLN
+548 VNQYTNGVD
-558 NGANALATGAQTAQ
+558 
-572 AGIGAYTT
+572 
-580 GVRSAAAGANQLASG
+580 SAAAGAGTLNSG

-601 GVAQAGAGAD
+601 GVAQAGAGVD

-631 AQLNANSGALNSG
+631 AQLNANSAALNSG

-792 AITEDAIM
+792 AIAEDAIM
-800 MACGLTVIHPVSFFV
+800 MACGLTVIHPVAFFA

-862 TMKFYNVIHWY
+862 TMKFYNVIHWH

-910 YALLLVGMIWLQHH
+910 YALLLVGMTWLQHH

>member
-57 KDIPVEYQGQK
+57 KDIPVEYQGRK
-68 MDVGKQTVNE
+68 MDVGKQTVDE

-141 IGQVIAQT
+141 IGQVIVQT

-274 LSSGLGTLMANSGAL
+274 LSSGLSTLMANSGAL
-289 NSGASQLNAGLGT
+289 NSGASQLNAGLNTLMANSGT
-302 LDSRS
+302 LSS
-307 GELQSGANQL
+307 GANRLSSGLNTLSGNSENLRNGSGQLASGANQL
-317 ASGSQALA
+317 
-325 NGTNR
+325 
-330 LASGTSAL
+330 
-338 ANGSKELN
+338 
-346 ARITNMI
+346 
-353 PILQNSMT
+353 NST
-361 AMSGDVQQN
+361 VN
-370 ATALRNSLAP
+370 
-380 LAGTSSSLNELASQ
+380 SQ
-394 LGGISSQLGKL
+394 LGNINFNGIMGAMDQAQNL
-405 QQAAQSSSTQT
+405 QQGLGQLQT
-416 TTSSNSNSNIDAAK
+416 GLATAK
-430 NALSGIDTSKLDD
+430 NALAGVQSSAASLQQASGALSGAAGAGDKLKGIATNDGQIAGLAQQILSDDKASDQSKKAAQQIVQNASANVAAIQGLSGTLGQLNNLQGSLSGMQQQLGQLSQMSAVLDNAD
-443 ASKAKLAEAEN
+443 ANSLLAT
-454 ALNGANS
+454 LNGYKG
-461 SNSTTTTNNGNK
+461 T
-473 ELAGQIGKLKGAV
+473 LAAMPGAV
-486 DQLQSAV
+486 DQLKQATSRISSGASTLNSGV
-493 SKSAAMAGQNTQQVM
+493 NQYTNGVDSAAAGAGT
-508 TAAQGLENSLNS
+508 LNS
-520 LQGNSNAAI
+520 GI
-529 SNISGQLTSVT
+529 GQYT
-540 QRLADGAN
+540 
-548 TVNAGVATLN
+548 AGVA
-558 NGANALATGAQTAQ
+558 Q
-572 AGIGAYTT
+572 AG
-580 GVRSAAAGANQLASG
+580 AGANQLASG

-601 GVAQAGAGAD
+601 GVAQAGAGAG

-654 LNGQVPALVAGVNQ
+654 LNGQVPALIAGVNQ

-792 AITEDAIM
+792 AIAEDAIM
-800 MACGLTVIHPVSFFV
+800 MACGLTVIHPVSFFA

>member
-262 ANSGALNSGANQ
+262 ANSGALNSGA
-274 LSSGLGTLMANSGAL
+274 
-289 NSGASQLNAGLGT
+289 SQLNAGLGT

-307 GELQSGANQL
+307 GELQSGADQL

-330 LASGTSAL
+330 LASGTSDL

-353 PILQNSMT
+353 PTLQNSMT

-370 ATALRNSLAP
+370 ATALRNSLTP

-394 LGGISSQLGKL
+394 LSGISSQLGKL
-405 QQAAQSSSTQT
+405 QQAAQSGSTQT

-461 SNSTTTTNNGNK
+461 SNSTTTTNTGNK
-473 ELAGQIGKLKGAV
+473 ELAGQIGQLKGAV
-486 DQLQSAV
+486 DQLQSEV
-493 SKSAAMAGQNTQQVM
+493 SKSAATAGQNTQQVM
-508 TAAQGLENSLNS
+508 TAAQGLENSLNL

-572 AGIGAYTT
+572 AGIGAYTA
-580 GVRSAAAGANQLASG
+580 GVRSAASGANA
-595 IGQYTA
+595 
-601 GVAQAGAGAD
+601 
-611 QLASGIGQYTAGVGQ
+611 LASGIGQYTAGVGQ

-792 AITEDAIM
+792 AIAEDAIM
-800 MACGLTVIHPVSFFV
+800 MACGLTVIHPVAFFA

-948 HLQQRRPNQGDN
+948 HLQERRPNQGDN

>member
-1 MWSMIKGEF
+1 M
-10 RHIIHNRLLLLSV
+10 
-23 TVICFIPFLYSIFFL
+23 
-38 KSVWDPYGSTRN
+38 
-50 LPVAVVN
+50 
-57 KDIPVEYQGQK
+57 
-68 MDVGKQTVNE
+68 
-78 LKKNHQLKWEFV
+78 
-90 SAKEAK
+90 
-96 YGMSHRK
+96 
-103 YYAVVTIPKDFSEN
+103 
-117 ATTVLQKHPKTMKL
+117 AT
-131 HYQTNGSLNY
+131 
-141 IGQVIAQT
+141 
-149 GMTRLNEKIRAQVT
+149 
-163 NAYATVM
+163 
-170 FKQLHV
+170 
-176 VGKGMNKAADGAQ
+176 
-189 QIGTGMVTLS
+189 
-199 DGVNRYV
+199 
-206 AGVSQVNNGVQTLRV
+206 
-221 SVAPLA
+221 
-227 SGAQQ
+227 
-232 LATGSQT
+232 
-239 LANGIMQYTGGVSLL
+239 
-254 GNGVGQLM
+254 
-262 ANSGALNSGANQ
+262 
-274 LSSGLGTLMANSGAL
+274 
-289 NSGASQLNAGLGT
+289 
-302 LDSRS
+302 
-307 GELQSGANQL
+307 
-317 ASGSQALA
+317 
-325 NGTNR
+325 
-330 LASGTSAL
+330 
-338 ANGSKELN
+338 
-346 ARITNMI
+346 
-353 PILQNSMT
+353 
-361 AMSGDVQQN
+361 
-370 ATALRNSLAP
+370 
-380 LAGTSSSLNELASQ
+380 
-394 LGGISSQLGKL
+394 
-405 QQAAQSSSTQT
+405 
-416 TTSSNSNSNIDAAK
+416 AK
-430 NALSGIDTSKLDD
+430 NALAGVQSSAASLQQASGALSGAAGAGDKLKGIATNDGQIAGLAQQILSDDKASDQSKKAAQQIVQNASANVAAIQGLSGTLGQLNNLQGSLSGMQQQLGQLSQMSAVLDNAD
-443 ASKAKLAEAEN
+443 GTIRQANSLLAT
-454 ALNGANS
+454 LNGYKG
-461 SNSTTTTNNGNK
+461 T
-473 ELAGQIGKLKGAV
+473 LAAMPGAV
-486 DQLQSAV
+486 DQLKQATSRISSGASTLNSGV
-493 SKSAAMAGQNTQQVM
+493 NQYTNGVDSAAAGAGT
-508 TAAQGLENSLNS
+508 LNS
-520 LQGNSNAAI
+520 GI
-529 SNISGQLTSVT
+529 GQYT
-540 QRLADGAN
+540 
-548 TVNAGVATLN
+548 AGVA
-558 NGANALATGAQTAQ
+558 Q
-572 AGIGAYTT
+572 AG
-580 GVRSAAAGANQLASG
+580 AGANQLASG

-601 GVAQAGAGAD
+601 GVAQAGAGAG

-654 LNGQVPALVAGVNQ
+654 LNGQVPALIAGVNQ

-700 LAGGAKQINGIK
+700 LAGGAKKINGIK

-792 AITEDAIM
+792 AIAEDAIM
-800 MACGLTVIHPVSFFV
+800 MACGLTVIHPVAFFA

>member
-57 KDIPVEYQGQK
+57 KDIPVEYQGRK

-189 QIGTGMVTLS
+189 Q
-199 DGVNRYV
+199 
-206 AGVSQVNNGVQTLRV
+206 
-221 SVAPLA
+221 
-227 SGAQQ
+227 

-274 LSSGLGTLMANSGAL
+274 LSSGANQLSNGLNTLSGNSANLRNGSG
-289 NSGASQLNAGLGT
+289 QLA
-302 LDSRS
+302 
-307 GELQSGANQL
+307 SGANQL
-317 ASGSQALA
+317 
-325 NGTNR
+325 
-330 LASGTSAL
+330 
-338 ANGSKELN
+338 
-346 ARITNMI
+346 
-353 PILQNSMT
+353 NST
-361 AMSGDVQQN
+361 VN
-370 ATALRNSLAP
+370 
-380 LAGTSSSLNELASQ
+380 SQ
-394 LGGISSQLGKL
+394 LGNINFNGIMGAMDQAQNL
-405 QQAAQSSSTQT
+405 QQGLGQLQT
-416 TTSSNSNSNIDAAK
+416 GLATAK
-430 NALSGIDTSKLDD
+430 NALAGVQSSAASLQQASGALSGAAGAGDKLKGVAANDGQIAGLAQQILSDDKASEQSKQAAQQIAQKAGANVSTIQGLSGTLGQLSNLQGSLSGMQQQLGQLSQMSAVLDNAD
-443 ASKAKLAEAEN
+443 GTIRQANSLLAT
-454 ALNGANS
+454 LNGYKG
-461 SNSTTTTNNGNK
+461 T
-473 ELAGQIGKLKGAV
+473 LAAMPGAV
-486 DQLQSAV
+486 DQLKQATSQISTGA
-493 SKSAAMAGQNTQQVM
+493 ST
-508 TAAQGLENSLNS
+508 LNS
-520 LQGNSNAAI
+520 G
-529 SNISGQLTSVT
+529 
-540 QRLADGAN
+540 
-548 TVNAGVATLN
+548 VNQYTNGVD
-558 NGANALATGAQTAQ
+558 
-572 AGIGAYTT
+572 
-580 GVRSAAAGANQLASG
+580 SAAAGAGTLNSG

-601 GVAQAGAGAD
+601 GVAQAG
-611 QLASGIGQYTAGVGQ
+611 
-626 LGNGI
+626 
-631 AQLNANSGALNSG
+631 
-644 AAQLAGALGQ
+644 
-654 LNGQVPALVAGVNQ
+654 AGVNQ

-792 AITEDAIM
+792 AIAEDAIM
-800 MACGLTVIHPVSFFV
+800 MACGLTVIHPVAFFA

-948 HLQQRRPNQGDN
+948 HLQERRPNQGDN